1 LRNGYQVYD
10 NDNDGMNNRGDD
22 RDEGPEM
29 VTLMMT
35 EGIEVT
41 TTTLTLTMTMT
52 IDNEDDCDN

>member
-1 LRNGYQVYD
+1 
-10 NDNDGMNNRGDD
+10 MNNRGDD